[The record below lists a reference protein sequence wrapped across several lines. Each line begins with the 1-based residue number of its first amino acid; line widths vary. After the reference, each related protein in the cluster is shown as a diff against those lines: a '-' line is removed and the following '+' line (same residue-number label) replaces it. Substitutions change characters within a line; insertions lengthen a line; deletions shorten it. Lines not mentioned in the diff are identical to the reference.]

1 MADII
6 HLLPDA
12 VANQIAAGEV
22 VQRPSSVVKELLE
35 NSLDAGATK
44 IQLIVK
50 DAGKTL
56 IQIVDNGCG
65 MSDGDARMCFER
77 HATSKIKE
85 ANDLFSIR
93 TMGFRGEALASIAAI
108 SHVELKTKLH
118 NEILGTHLIVEGS
131 KVKSQ
136 EPCQFSNGTSFS
148 VKNLFFNVPARR
160 NFLKSDAVETNH
172 ILEEFLR
179 IAIINHTIAFI
190 YHHNDKLIYKLE
202 SGNLRQRIVALF
214 GRGYNEKI
222 LPIEQ
227 STNIASFY
235 GFISKPE
242 FAKKTRGEQY
252 FFVNK
257 RFFKHPYLNHA
268 VENAFQELIPE
279 KSIPSYFINIETN
292 PNFIDVNIHPTKTE
306 IKFQDEKTLYALL
319 RSTVKQS
326 LGKFTLTPTI
336 DFDIEHSLNLS
347 PPPKD
352 YQVKPPE
359 IKINPD
365 FNPFDAK
372 YKSSFKNQP
381 ISQRLENNRKNWEKL
396 FDDDP
401 TKQGSFQMFNKDDES
416 IGDLKEI
423 EKQQV
428 KYHFFQ
434 INDKFIVTSI
444 KSGLIVI
451 DQQRAY
457 ERIFYEKFIEQFEN
471 KKGYSQQQLF
481 PQTIVFA
488 PKDSSLVFEISEE
501 LRAIGYDIEEFGKDT
516 FIVNGVPSD
525 LSNENIKSTI
535 EGMLENYKK
544 NYHDLQID
552 KKINVA
558 LSMARNLAS
567 KYLRKLEQEE
577 IQFLIDRLFACKFPE
592 QTPSGKK
599 VFILIDNDVL
609 FEKFK

>member
-6 HLLPDA
+6 HLLPDS

-44 IQLIVK
+44 IQLIIK

-56 IQIVDNGCG
+56 IQVIDNGCG
-65 MSDGDARMCFER
+65 MSDSDARMCFER
-77 HATSKIKE
+77 HATSKIKD

-118 NEILGTHLIVEGS
+118 NELLGTHIIVEGS

-160 NFLKSDAVETNH
+160 NFLKSDNIETNH
-172 ILEEFLR
+172 ILEEFFR
-179 IAIINHTIAFI
+179 IAIINHSIAFT
-190 YHHNDKLIYKLE
+190 YHHNDKLIYQLE

-214 GRGYNEKI
+214 GKGYNEKI
-222 LPIEQ
+222 LPLEQ
-227 STNIASFY
+227 STNIASFF

-279 KSIPSYFINIETN
+279 KSIPSYFINIDTD
-292 PNFIDVNIHPTKTE
+292 PSFIDINIHPTKTE

-352 YQVKPPE
+352 YQIKPPE

-365 FNPFDAK
+365 FNPFDSK
-372 YKSSFKNQP
+372 YRSSYKTLT
-381 ISQRLENNRKNWEKL
+381 QREDSNIKNWEKL
-396 FDDDP
+396 FEHE
-401 TKQGSFQMFNKDDES
+401 TVIQSSIETFNNESKNSDEV
-416 IGDLKEI
+416 KNI
-423 EKQQV
+423 EKQ
-428 KYHFFQ
+428 KITYHFFQ

-444 KSGLIVI
+444 KSGILII

-457 ERIFYEKFIEQFEN
+457 ERIFYEKFVGQFEN
-471 KKGYSQQQLF
+471 NKGYSQQQLF
-481 PQTIVFA
+481 PHTIVFSPQDA
-488 PKDSSLVFEISEE
+488 SIINEICNE
-501 LRAIGYDIEEFGKDT
+501 LRTIGFDIEEFGRDT
-516 FIVNGVPSD
+516 FIVNGIPTE
-525 LSNENIKSTI
+525 LINENIKSTI

-544 NYHDLQID
+544 NFIDLQID

-558 LSMARNLAS
+558 LSMAKNLSA

-577 IQFLIDRLFACKFPE
+577 IQFLIDRLFACKMPE
-592 QTPSGKK
+592 QSPSGKK

-609 FEKFK
+609 LEKFK